1 MNKLFIFLMMMSFFK
16 TKPQQRDT
24 ITILDAP
31 TFKNAIANDNVQ
43 LVDVRS
49 EQEYKEGAIDNA
61 LNIDFF
67 QQDVFEE
74 EFTKLN
80 KNEPLYLYCRSGN
93 RSQKAANQLDSLGF
107 SKIYDLKG
115 GYMEWPYKN

>member
-93 RSQKAANQLDSLGF
+93 RSQKASNQLDSLGF